1 MERQIAQP
9 LELPC
14 GEKLPNRLAKAAMT
28 EGLADRYLRASPKLC
43 RAYERWSRGGAGL
56 LITGNVQIDK
66 RSLERPAN
74 VAIDGNGGIGWLES
88 WAEAGTC
95 GGNHL
100 WMQISHAGRQ
110 APWYTTWEPLAP
122 SAVQLKLLGNYRP
135 PRAMREDEIREF
147 IARWATVSGIAK
159 DAGFTGVQIHSAH
172 GYLLSSFLSPAVNQR
187 TDQWGGSL
195 ENRARFLLETIRSV
209 RRRVGANFPVGIKL
223 NSADF
228 QRGGFEFDECLR
240 LVEWINQEGI
250 DLLEISGGS
259 YEQPRLLGYEGADE
273 TRPEKSS
280 TLAREAYFLEYA
292 RQVRA
297 IAKMPIMV
305 TGGFRK
311 ASVMEEAIKSGDA
324 DVIGLGRPLCGDP
337 ELPARLLAGEVDEA
351 PRYELQLKVLSG
363 NQDKPLSLWPI
374 QVFGQ
379 QAWYYLQI
387 FRLGRGKNPKLSLR
401 PIICFLR
408 FQMDEMWRALILR
421 RRRVPMEKE
430 DLRHVRNT

>member
-1 MERQIAQP
+1 
-9 LELPC
+9 
-14 GEKLPNRLAKAAMT
+14 MT
-28 EGLADRYLRASPKLC
+28 EGLADRYLQASPKLC

-74 VAIDGNGGIGWLES
+74 VAIDGNGGIDWLAH

-122 SAVQLKLLGNYRP
+122 SPVQLKLLGNYRP
-135 PRAMREDEIREF
+135 PRAIREDEIREF

-159 DAGFTGVQIHSAH
+159 DCGFTGVQIHSAH
-172 GYLLSSFLSPAVNQR
+172 GYLLSSFLSPLVNQR
-187 TDQWGGSL
+187 SDQWGGSL
-195 ENRARFLLETIRSV
+195 ENRARFLLETVRAV
-209 RRRVGANFPVGIKL
+209 RRRVGPNFPVSIKL

-228 QRGGFEFDECLR
+228 QRGGFEFEECLQ
-240 LVEWINQEGI
+240 LVEWLNQEGL
-250 DLLEISGGS
+250 DLLEVSGGS
-259 YEQPRLLGYEGADE
+259 YEQPRLLGYQGADE
-273 TRPEKSS
+273 SRPEKAS

-292 RQVRA
+292 KQVRA

-311 ASVMEEAIKSGDA
+311 RSVMEQAITAGDA

-337 ELPARLLAGEVDEA
+337 QLPARLLAGEVDEA
-351 PRYELQLKVLSG
+351 PRYELQLKVMSG
-363 NQDKPLSLWPI
+363 NQEKPLSRLWPI

-387 FRLGRGKNPKLSLR
+387 FRLGRGKHPKLSLK
-401 PIICFLR
+401 PMMCFLR
-408 FQMDEMWRALILR
+408 FQMDEMWRALRLR
-421 RRRVPMEKE
+421 RGTVPADREVLGRV
-430 DLRHVRNT
+430 RIS